1 MEIGKYTLHIIESGY
16 FALDG
21 GAMFGIIPKPL
32 WEKSNPADENN
43 RIKLATRNLL
53 LKSGAKN
60 ILIDTGMGTK
70 WEDKFKE
77 IYRIDQNESSLK
89 KSLMKIGLKP
99 EDITDVILTH
109 LHFDHTG
116 GSTEVSNGKLT
127 PAFRNARYYIKK
139 KNFNWA
145 ANPSDRDKGSYLKEN
160 FLPLKEAG
168 VLCFTDDERN
178 FDSEIEFIEVN
189 GHTFGQQ
196 LVKIQDSSNTILFCA
211 DLFPTT
217 SHINLPYIM
226 GYDLQ
231 PLVTLEEKK
240 KILNKALEGDWKL
253 FFEHD
258 PFNALATVEKTE
270 KGFKIKERFKSFE

>member
-89 KSLMKIGLKP
+89 KSLMKIGLKHD
-99 EDITDVILTH
+99 DITDVILSH

-127 PAFRNARYYIKK
+127 PAFRNAKYYIKK